1 MDIKDIKLKC
11 NALYGQA
18 IGLFEQNGDKNEI
31 CRKLL
36 AVAEMLVGIGKI
48 SHKDKIKSE
57 SSAHKL
63 LEASK
68 KLRAGEDYSA
78 VYLFLTGRTLVPTKT
93 PPKKSEDAEKTTNT
107 SHDSN
112 EREIAKDILKEPK
125 KELAPTPAGYS
136 FNWDVRPA
144 VSFNDV
150 AGLKEVKDAVINK
163 IILPLIKPEL
173 YEGYDKK
180 NGGGLLLYGPPGTG
194 KTMIAAAIAKEIG
207 AKFCSIGAADI
218 ITNGIGNSE
227 KAIDTLFKEARSF
240 DCAVIFF
247 DEIESLCPV
256 TTHAQHA
263 RQIRS
268 ELLRQMQGLDSYG
281 QKRDKILF
289 LIAATNKPWE
299 IDPAFIRPGRFGTRI
314 YVGLP
319 DENARLYMLK
329 TRVEKIKAAGKV
341 MVGELDYDEI
351 VKKTNGFNGADVANL
366 IDEAQEVSIMRAA
379 TGKTK
384 TLSQE
389 DFDTALNKITSSAQ
403 VKDLQRLAE
412 WRKENG

>member
-1 MDIKDIKLKC
+1 MNIDDLKTKC
-11 NALYGQA
+11 NSFYGEA
-18 IGLFEQNGDKNEI
+18 IGLFEENGDKNEI

-36 AVAEMLVGIGKI
+36 SVAQMLVEIGKI
-48 SHKDKIKSE
+48 SPADKIKSE
-57 SSAHKL
+57 NNARKL
-63 LEASK
+63 LDASK
-68 KLRAGEDYSA
+68 KLRSGEDYSA
-78 VYLFLTGRTLVPTKT
+78 VYLFLTGRTLILPENLS
-93 PPKKSEDAEKTTNT
+93 KKEKDTQKETALPE
-107 SHDSN
+107 SQKK
-112 EREIAKDILKEPK
+112 EIAKELLKEPK
-125 KELAPTPAGYS
+125 KEADSTPSEYS

-150 AGLKEVKDAVINK
+150 AGLKDVKDAVINK
-163 IILPLIKPEL
+163 VILPLIKPEL

-207 AKFCSIGAADI
+207 AKFCSIGASDI

-281 QKRDKILF
+281 SKSNKILF

-319 DENARLYMLK
+319 DESARLYMIK
-329 TRVEKIKAAGKV
+329 TRIDKIKAAGKV

-366 IDEAQEVSIMRAA
+366 IDEAQEISIMRAA

-403 VKDLQRLAE
+403 VKDLQKLAE

>member
-1 MDIKDIKLKC
+1 MNIDNLKTNC
-11 NALYGQA
+11 NVLYGRA
-18 IGLFEQNGDKNEI
+18 IELFEQNGDRNEI

-36 AVAEMLVGIGKI
+36 ATAEVLVEIGKI
-48 SHKDKIKSE
+48 SPIDTAKSE

-68 KLRAGEDYSA
+68 KLRAGENYSA

-93 PPKKSEDAEKTTNT
+93 QPKKTESAEKATNI

-136 FNWDVRPA
+136 FDWDVRPA
-144 VSFNDV
+144 VSFDDV
-150 AGLKEVKDAVINK
+150 AGLKDVKDAVINK
-163 IILPLIKPEL
+163 VILPLIKPEL

-207 AKFCSIGAADI
+207 AKFCSVGASDI

-268 ELLRQMQGLDSYG
+268 ELLRQIQGLDSYG
-281 QKRDKILF
+281 GKSKKILF

-319 DENARLYMLK
+319 DESARLYMIK
-329 TRVEKIKAAGKV
+329 SRVEKIRSAGKV
-341 MVGELDYDEI
+341 AVGNIDYGEI
-351 VKKTNGFNGADVANL
+351 VKRTEGFNGADVANL
-366 IDEAQEVSIMRAA
+366 IDEVQEISIMRAA

-389 DFDTALNKITSSAQ
+389 DFERALNKITSSAQ
-403 VKDLQRLAE
+403 AKDLQKLAE

>member
-1 MDIKDIKLKC
+1 MNIDELKSKC

-18 IGLFEQNGDKNEI
+18 IQLLEENGDKNEI

-36 AVAEMLVGIGKI
+36 SVAQMLVEIGKI
-48 SHKDKIKSE
+48 STADKSKSDNN
-57 SSAHKL
+57 ARKL
-63 LEASK
+63 LDASK
-68 KLRAGEDYSA
+68 KLRSGEDYSDI
-78 VYLFLTGRTLVPTKT
+78 YLYLTGRTLAVPENL
-93 PPKKSEDAEKTTNT
+93 SESHEK
-107 SHDSN
+107 
-112 EREIAKDILKEPK
+112 EIAKELLKEPK
-125 KELAPTPAGYS
+125 KEATPTPAEYS

-144 VSFNDV
+144 VSFDDV
-150 AGLKEVKDAVINK
+150 AGLKDVKDAVINK
-163 IILPLIKPEL
+163 VILPLIKPEL

-194 KTMIAAAIAKEIG
+194 KTMIAAAIAKEIS

-281 QKRDKILF
+281 AKSDTILF

-329 TRVEKIKAAGKV
+329 ARIEKIKAAGKV
-341 MVGELDYDEI
+341 LVGELDYDEI

-403 VKDLQRLAE
+403 VKDLQKLAE

>member
-1 MDIKDIKLKC
+1 MQIEELKTKC
-11 NALYGQA
+11 NAVYGGA
-18 IGLFEQNGDKNEI
+18 IELLEKNGDKHEI

-36 AVAEMLVGIGKI
+36 DAATLLVEIGKA
-48 SHKDKIKSE
+48 SPTDKEKSE
-57 SSAHKL
+57 KNARKL
-63 LEASK
+63 LDASK
-68 KLRAGEDYSA
+68 RLRAGEDYSS
-78 VYLFLTGRTLVPTKT
+78 VYYFLTGKMLTPVKPQETTKVQG
-93 PPKKSEDAEKTTNT
+93 K
-107 SHDSN
+107 
-112 EREIAKDILKEPK
+112 EIVKDLLKEKPK
-125 KELAPTPAGYS
+125 KEVDPTPAEYS
-136 FNWDVRPA
+136 FNWDVKPA
-144 VSFNDV
+144 VSFDDV
-150 AGLKEVKDAVINK
+150 AGLKDVKDAVESK
-163 IILPLIKPEL
+163 VLLPLIHPEL

-207 AKFCSIGAADI
+207 AKFCSVGASDI

-227 KAIDTLFKEARSF
+227 KTIDTLFKEARSF

-281 QKRDKILF
+281 AKNNKILF

-319 DENARLYMLK
+319 DEEARLYMVK
-329 TRVEKIKAAGKV
+329 SRIGRIKAAGKV
-341 MVGELDYDEI
+341 IVGEIDYDEI
-351 VKKTNGFNGADVANL
+351 VKKTNGFNGADVTNL
-366 IDEAQEVSIMRAA
+366 IDEAQEISIMRAA
-379 TGKTK
+379 TGGNK
-384 TLSQE
+384 TLTMA
-389 DFDTALNKITSSAQ
+389 DFETALNKVTSSAQ
-403 VKDLQRLAE
+403 VKDLQRLNE
-412 WRKENG
+412 WREQNG

>member
-1 MDIKDIKLKC
+1 MLDELKTKC
-11 NALYGQA
+11 NAVYGQA
-18 IGLFEQNGDKNEI
+18 INLLENNGDKNEI

-36 AVAEMLVGIGKI
+36 DAATFLVEIGKI
-48 SHKDKIKSE
+48 SPVDKEKSE
-57 SSAHKL
+57 KNARKL
-63 LEASK
+63 LDASK
-68 KLRAGEDYSA
+68 RLRSGEDCSS
-78 VYLFLTGRTLVPTKT
+78 VYYFLTGKMLT
-93 PPKKSEDAEKTTNT
+93 PVKPQETPKGQEK
-107 SHDSN
+107 
-112 EREIAKDILKEPK
+112 EIVKDLLKEKPK
-125 KELAPTPAGYS
+125 KEVNPTPAEYS
-136 FNWDVRPA
+136 FNWDVKPT
-144 VSFNDV
+144 VSFDDV
-150 AGLKEVKDAVINK
+150 AGLKDVKDAVLNK
-163 IILPLIKPEL
+163 VILPLIHPEL

-207 AKFCSIGAADI
+207 AKFCSIGASDI
-218 ITNGIGNSE
+218 VTNGIGNSE
-227 KAIDTLFKEARSF
+227 KAIETLFKEARSF

-281 QKRDKILF
+281 AKSNKILF

-319 DENARLYMLK
+319 DEDARLYMVK
-329 TRVEKIKAAGKV
+329 SRIERIKSAGKV
-341 MVGELDYDEI
+341 IVGEINYDEI
-351 VKKTNGFNGADVANL
+351 IKRTNGFNGADVTNL
-366 IDEAQEVSIMRAA
+366 IDEVQEISIMRAA
-379 TGKTK
+379 TGGNK
-384 TLSQE
+384 TLTMA
-389 DFDTALNKITSSAQ
+389 DFETALNKITSSAQ
-403 VKDLQRLAE
+403 VKDLQKLAE

>member
-1 MDIKDIKLKC
+1 MLDELKTKC
-11 NALYGQA
+11 NAVYGQA
-18 IGLFEQNGDKNEI
+18 INLLENNGDKNEI

-36 AVAEMLVGIGKI
+36 DAATFLVEIGKI
-48 SHKDKIKSE
+48 SPADKIKSDNN
-57 SSAHKL
+57 ARKL
-63 LEASK
+63 LDASK
-68 KLRAGEDYSA
+68 RLRSGDNNSS
-78 VYLFLTGRTLVPTKT
+78 VYYFLTGKILAP
-93 PPKKSEDAEKTTNT
+93 AELQEKQGIHQANT
-107 SHDSN
+107 SCIST
-112 EREIAKDILKEPK
+112 EKQGTEIAKGLLKAKPK
-125 KELAPTPAGYS
+125 KEVTHTRVGYM

-144 VSFNDV
+144 VSFDDV
-150 AGLKEVKDAVINK
+150 AGLKDVKDAVLK
-163 IILPLIKPEL
+163 KVLLPLIHPEI

-194 KTMIAAAIAKEIG
+194 KTMIAAAIAKEID
-207 AKFCSIGAADI
+207 AKFCSVGASDI

-268 ELLRQMQGLDSYG
+268 ELLRQMQGLDSYAA
-281 QKRDKILF
+281 KSNKILF

-319 DENARLYMLK
+319 DEDARLYMLK
-329 TRVEKIKAAGKV
+329 SRIERIQTAGKV
-341 MVGELDYDEI
+341 SVGAIDYDEI
-351 VKKTNGFNGADVANL
+351 VRRTNGFNGADVTNL
-366 IDEAQEVSIMRAA
+366 LDEAQEISIMRAA

>member
-1 MDIKDIKLKC
+1 MIIDELKTKC
-11 NALYGQA
+11 NSLYGEA
-18 IGLFEQNGDKNEI
+18 IGFLEENGDKNEI

-36 AVAEMLVGIGKI
+36 SVAEMLVEIGKI
-48 SHKDKIKSE
+48 SPADKIKSDNN
-57 SSAHKL
+57 ARKL
-63 LEASK
+63 LDASK
-68 KLRAGEDYSA
+68 KLRSGEDYSA
-78 VYLFLTGRTLVPTKT
+78 VYLFLTGRTLIL
-93 PPKKSEDAEKTTNT
+93 SENLPEKEKDTQKETALPE
-107 SHDSN
+107 SQ
-112 EREIAKDILKEPK
+112 EREIAKELLKEPK
-125 KELAPTPAGYS
+125 KEAAPTPSEYS

-144 VSFNDV
+144 VSFDDV
-150 AGLKEVKDAVINK
+150 AGLKDVKDAVINK
-163 IILPLIKPEL
+163 VILPLIKPEL

-207 AKFCSIGAADI
+207 AKFCSIGASDI

-281 QKRDKILF
+281 AKSNKILF

-319 DENARLYMLK
+319 DENARLYMIK
-329 TRVEKIKAAGKV
+329 TRIDKIKAAGKV

-366 IDEAQEVSIMRAA
+366 IDEAQEISIMRAA

-403 VKDLQRLAE
+403 VKDLQKLAE

>member
-1 MDIKDIKLKC
+1 MNIDELKSKC

-18 IGLFEQNGDKNEI
+18 IQLLEKNEDKNKI

-36 AVAEMLVGIGKI
+36 SVAQMLVEIGKI
-48 SHKDKIKSE
+48 SPADKSKGE
-57 SSAHKL
+57 DNARKL
-63 LEASK
+63 LDASK
-68 KLRAGEDYSA
+68 KLRSGEDYSA
-78 VYLFLTGRTLVPTKT
+78 IYLYLTGRMLTVP
-93 PPKKSEDAEKTTNT
+93 EKLPENQ
-107 SHDSN
+107 
-112 EREIAKDILKEPK
+112 EKEIAKELLKEPK
-125 KELAPTPAGYS
+125 KEAAPTPAEYS
-136 FNWDVRPA
+136 FNWDVKPA
-144 VSFNDV
+144 VSFDDV
-150 AGLKEVKDAVINK
+150 AGLKDVKDAVLNK
-163 IILPLIKPEL
+163 VLLPLIHPEL

-218 ITNGIGNSE
+218 ITSGIGNSE
-227 KAIDTLFKEARSF
+227 KAIVALFKEARSF

-281 QKRDKILF
+281 AKSDKILF

-319 DENARLYMLK
+319 DEGARRYMLES
-329 TRVEKIKAAGKV
+329 RIGRIKAAGKV
-341 MVGELDYDEI
+341 MVGEIYYDEI
-351 VKKTNGFNGADVANL
+351 VKRTNGFNGADVTNL
-366 IDEAQEVSIMRAA
+366 IDEAQEISIMRAA
-379 TGKTK
+379 TGGNK
-384 TLSQE
+384 TLTMA
-389 DFDTALNKITSSAQ
+389 DFETALNKITSSAQ
-403 VKDLQRLAE
+403 AKDLKMLAA
-412 WRKENG
+412 WREQNG

>member
-1 MDIKDIKLKC
+1 MATI
-11 NALYGQA
+11 
-18 IGLFEQNGDKNEI
+18 
-31 CRKLL
+31 RK
-36 AVAEMLVGIGKI
+36 
-48 SHKDKIKSE
+48 
-57 SSAHKL
+57 
-63 LEASK
+63 
-68 KLRAGEDYSA
+68 
-78 VYLFLTGRTLVPTKT
+78 T
-93 PPKKSEDAEKTTNT
+93 
-107 SHDSN
+107 
-112 EREIAKDILKEPK
+112 
-125 KELAPTPAGYS
+125 
-136 FNWDVRPA
+136 
-144 VSFNDV
+144 
-150 AGLKEVKDAVINK
+150 
-163 IILPLIKPEL
+163 
-173 YEGYDKK
+173 
-180 NGGGLLLYGPPGTG
+180 
-194 KTMIAAAIAKEIG
+194 AAAIAKEIG
-207 AKFCSIGAADI
+207 AKFCSIGASDI

-281 QKRDKILF
+281 QKSDKILF

-299 IDPAFIRPGRFGTRI
+299 IDPAFIRSGRFGTRI

-319 DENARLYMLK
+319 DENSRIYMIK
-329 TRVEKIKAAGKV
+329 TRIEKIKAAGKV
-341 MVGELDYDEI
+341 MVGKIDYDEI
-351 VKKTNGFNGADVANL
+351 VKKTDGFNGADVANL

-389 DFDTALNKITSSAQ
+389 DFDAALNKITSSAQ
-403 VKDLQRLAE
+403 AKDLQKLAE